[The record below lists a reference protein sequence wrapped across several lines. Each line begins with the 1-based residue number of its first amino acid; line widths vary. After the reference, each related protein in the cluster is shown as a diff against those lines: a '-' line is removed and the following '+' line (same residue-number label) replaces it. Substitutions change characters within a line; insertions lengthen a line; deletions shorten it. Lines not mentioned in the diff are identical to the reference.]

1 MHIVLIVGQMFIYC
15 TKLMQVVVEAFE
27 FASKTSEDLNITQNT
42 AESDR
47 EELLL
52 PCENISLL
60 VLRINDVLW
69 LFINGDRLLTL
80 AVL

>member
-1 MHIVLIVGQMFIYC
+1 
-15 TKLMQVVVEAFE
+15 MQVVVEAFE

-52 PCENISLL
+52 PCEKISLL